1 MFISAISMLLLLVF
15 SSTTWADKICIR
27 EIEGQKVYTNLC
39 DREKTIVIKKQS
51 KGTEQ
56 KTKMQFINISNYTRE
71 QLERIVEEKSK
82 LYGVDPKLIKEV
94 IKEESNWNIY
104 ATSPKGAM
112 GIMQLMPS
120 TALLMGVDN
129 PYDPEQNIDGG
140 IRYMKYLLE
149 RFNGNLN
156 LALAAYNAGPNLV
169 ESIGRIPNI
178 LETQRYVERISMR
191 YNGTASSFAESA
203 MLKKKSAPIRAVIL
217 SDGTVLYTNRED
229 IISWTGK

>member
-15 SSTTWADKICIR
+15 SSTTWADKICIK
-27 EIEGQKVYTNLC
+27 EIDGQKVYTNLC

-51 KGTEQ
+51 KATEQ

-191 YNGTASSFAESA
+191 YNGTAPSFAESA